1 MKSVRS
7 LHPFLEPILSWAK
20 TEDTIRA
27 VVVTGSLARF
37 DDSTDQFSDLDS
49 QIIVTDPTQFT
60 TDDSWLDG
68 LGEIWI
74 RFPLYENVTYRLVW
88 FAGGIKVDFQFISVE
103 SISEMLGAGHL

>member
-1 MKSVRS
+1 MSGRCIHFLNQSSAGPKPKT
-7 LHPFLEPILSWAK
+7 PF
-20 TEDTIRA
+20 RA